1 MSCSFFTASVTILL
15 FVLPSWLVA
24 EPSLNSVNLPGAQSG
39 TTAQITFTG
48 TDLGSNPTLV
58 ASFAIS
64 SQQALA
70 GSNNKQAI
78 IEFTTANESPGIH
91 WVRIVSDKGITN
103 PIAFALDDLSQT
115 AFSTSI
121 KSTPAAVYG
130 NLAGGAILKTSF
142 SGKQGTA
149 LVIDIEGRRL
159 GSDIRPV
166 LRLHNSQGVQV
177 AWSPPQPTLSG
188 DARIQTTLPADDTYT
203 IELHDILFKGPAKG
217 TFRLKIGELQ
227 FADMAFPI
235 GTPAETDA
243 NLQFI
248 CGNLTVTAANTN
260 QSIGTHPLKLPASP
274 NVTGTRPYV
283 LFSDH
288 PEFMENDDAK
298 QANEVGS
305 VPVGINGRLS
315 AKGEQDKFIVSTTPG
330 TKLRINVLARQ
341 AGSPLDAV
349 LTVQDAQGKQ
359 LGRNDD
365 RPGNSDPGLDI
376 TIPKDNKSITVILS
390 DLQNRGGK
398 DYVYH
403 IDIQNLSAPRF
414 SISTTTNRI
423 QVPGGSTQ
431 TLFVNIT
438 RQGYNG
444 PINLS
449 LPNLPDCISLSGTHI
464 PAGSTRALLS
474 ISATP
479 GEVLPVITHL
489 LATGTGD
496 HSNVQTIASV
506 GDDSNHYRVQ
516 PYLKSKLALAR
527 VPTSLITAALLHPTS
542 ELQVT
547 QGKFLPLEVN
557 LGRADNTSGNIRLR
571 LISTQVQPRKKI
583 KKGGKD
589 VEVDD
594 LDRTLRLVE
603 EPLVGADKNDHT
615 VNVWVPHDLG
625 TTPWNVAII
634 AELLSEDN
642 KNVLA
647 TTTTSQLIITPRQ
660 ALALK
665 LTSTANIEAVAGE
678 GDSGSVSGTITRAAM
693 FDKAVTITLR
703 GLPKGYTA
711 PSLEIAADINEFTLP
726 IQFSKEAKPGDLKNI
741 KLVATAASDLKAEVQ
756 VVSNSE
762 TIQIKVVP
770 QAE

>member
-1 MSCSFFTASVTILL
+1 MSRSFITVSITTLL
-15 FVLPSWLVA
+15 FVLPSWLAA
-24 EPSLNSVNLPGAQSG
+24 EPNLNSANLPGAQSG
-39 TTAQITFTG
+39 TTAQITFAG
-48 TDLGSNPTLV
+48 TDLGPNPTLV

-64 SQQALA
+64 SQQSLA

-103 PIAFALDDLSQT
+103 PIAFALDSLSQT
-115 AFSTSI
+115 AFSDSI
-121 KSTPAAVYG
+121 KTTPAAVYG

-149 LVIDIEGRRL
+149 LVIDLEGRRL

-166 LRLHNSQGVQV
+166 LRLHNSQGVQI
-177 AWSPPQPTLSG
+177 AWSPPQATLHG
-188 DARIQTTLPADDTYT
+188 DARIQTTLPTDDTYT

-227 FADMAFPI
+227 FADMVFPM
-235 GTPAETDA
+235 GTPADTDA
-243 NLQFI
+243 NLQFV
-248 CGNLTVTAANTN
+248 CGNLAATAANTK
-260 QSIGTHPLKLPASP
+260 QSAGTHPLNLPAAP

-283 LFSDH
+283 LFSNH
-288 PEFMENDDAK
+288 PEFVENNDAAE
-298 QANEVGS
+298 ANTVGS

-315 AKGEQDKFIVSTTPG
+315 TKGEQDEFIVTTTPG

-349 LTVQDAQGKQ
+349 LTIKDAQGKQ

-390 DLQNRGGK
+390 DLQNRGGE
-398 DYVYH
+398 DYIYH
-403 IDIQNLSAPRF
+403 IDIQNLSTPRF
-414 SISTTTNRI
+414 SISTTANQIR
-423 QVPGGSTQ
+423 VPGGSTQ
-431 TLFVNIT
+431 TLVANIT

-449 LPNLPDCISLSGTHI
+449 LPNLPASISLSGNLI
-464 PAGSTRALLS
+464 PAGSTRALFS
-474 ISATP
+474 ISATT
-479 GEVLPVITHL
+479 GDVLPVITHL

-496 HSNVQTIASV
+496 HSNVQAIASV
-506 GDDSNHYRVQ
+506 GGDSKHYRVQ
-516 PYLKSKLALAR
+516 PYLKSKLAIAR
-527 VPTSLITAALLHPTS
+527 VSTSPITAALRIPVG
-542 ELQVT
+542 ELEVA
-547 QGKFLPLEVN
+547 QGKFLPLEVH
-557 LGRADNTSGNIRLR
+557 LTRTENTSGKIRLR
-571 LISTQVQPRKKI
+571 LISTQIQPRKKI
-583 KKGGKD
+583 KQGGKD
-589 VEVDD
+589 VEVND

-603 EPLVGADKNDHT
+603 EPLVETDKNKHA
-615 VNVWVPHDLG
+615 VNVWVPHDLV

-634 AELLSEDN
+634 AELLSQDN
-642 KNVLA
+642 KTVLA
-647 TTTTSQLIITPRQ
+647 TTTTRQLTITPLQ
-660 ALALK
+660 ALVLK
-665 LTSTANIEAVAGE
+665 LTSPANVTAIAGE
-678 GDSGSVSGTITRAAM
+678 GESESVSGTITRADM

-711 PSLEIAADINEFTLP
+711 PSIEIAGDINEFTLP
-726 IQFSKEAKPGDLKNI
+726 IQFSKESKPGDLKNI

-770 QAE
+770 QSE

>member
-1 MSCSFFTASVTILL
+1 MRCNFITAIATTLL
-15 FVLPSWLVA
+15 FVLPSWLIA
-24 EPSLNSVNLPGAQSG
+24 EPNLSSVNLPGAQSG
-39 TTAQITFTG
+39 TTTTITFAG
-48 TDLGSNPTLV
+48 TDLGPNPTLI
-58 ASFAIS
+58 ASFAIA
-64 SQQALA
+64 SQQVLA
-70 GSNNKQAI
+70 GSNNNQAI

-115 AFSTSI
+115 AFSESI
-121 KSTPAAVYG
+121 KTTPAAVYG
-130 NLAGGAILKTSF
+130 NLVGGAILKTSF
-142 SGKQGTA
+142 HGKQGVP
-149 LVIDIEGRRL
+149 LVVDIEGRRL

-166 LRLHNSQGVQV
+166 LRLHNSQGVQI

-188 DARIQTTLPADDTYT
+188 DARIQTTLPTDDTYT
-203 IELHDILFKGPAKG
+203 VELHDILFKGPANG
-217 TFRLKIGELQ
+217 TFRLKIGALQ
-227 FADMAFPI
+227 FADMVFPM
-235 GTPAETDA
+235 GTLANTDA

-248 CGNLTVTAANTN
+248 CGNLTTTATNAN
-260 QSIGTHPLKLPASP
+260 QSMGAHPLKLPVAP

-283 LFSDH
+283 LFSTY
-288 PEFMENDDAK
+288 PEFIENDD
-298 QANEVGS
+298 ANEVGS

-414 SISTTTNRI
+414 SISTPTNRI

-449 LPNLPDCISLSGTHI
+449 LPNLPDSIALSGTHV

-479 GEVLPVITHL
+479 GDVLPLITQL
-489 LATGTGD
+489 RATGTGD
-496 HSNVQTIASV
+496 HADLQAIAFV
-506 GDDSNHYRVQ
+506 GDDSKHYRVQ
-516 PYLKSKLALAR
+516 PYLKSKLAIAR
-527 VPTSLITAALLHPTS
+527 VSTSPITATLRIPTS
-542 ELQVT
+542 ELEVA
-547 QGKFLPLEVN
+547 QGKFLPLEVH
-557 LGRADNTSGNIRLR
+557 LTRTENTSGKIRMR
-571 LISTQVQPRKKI
+571 LISTQLQPRKKI
-583 KKGGKD
+583 KQGGKD
-589 VEVDD
+589 VEVND

-603 EPLVGADKNDHT
+603 ESLVETDKNKHA

-625 TTPWNVAII
+625 TMPNNVAII
-634 AELLSEDN
+634 AELLSQDN
-642 KNVLA
+642 KTVLA
-647 TTTTSQLIITPRQ
+647 TTTTRQLTITPLQ
-660 ALALK
+660 ALVLK
-665 LTSTANIEAVAGE
+665 LTSPANVTAFAGE
-678 GDSGSVSGTITRAAM
+678 GEAGSVSGTITRADM

-711 PSLEIAADINEFTLP
+711 PSLEIAADVNEFTLP

-756 VVSNSE
+756 VVSNLE
-762 TIQIKVVP
+762 TIEIKVVP
-770 QAE
+770 QSE

>member
-1 MSCSFFTASVTILL
+1 MRCNFIIASVTTLL
-15 FVLPSWLVA
+15 FVSPLWLIA
-24 EPSLNSVNLPGAQSG
+24 EPNLSSTNLPGAQSG

-48 TDLGSNPTLV
+48 TDLGPNPTLV
-58 ASFAIS
+58 ASFAIAT
-64 SQQALA
+64 QQALA
-70 GSNNKQAI
+70 GSNNTQAI

-91 WVRIVSDKGITN
+91 WVRILSDKGITN
-103 PIAFALDDLSQT
+103 PIAFALDDLSQS
-115 AFSTSI
+115 AFGDSI
-121 KSTPAAVYG
+121 KTIPAAVYG

-142 SGKQGTA
+142 SGKQGMA
-149 LVIDIEGRRL
+149 LVVDIEGQRL

-166 LRLHNSQGVQV
+166 LRLHNSQGIQI
-177 AWSPPQPTLSG
+177 AWSPPQPTLRG
-188 DARIQTTLPADDTYT
+188 DARIQTTLPTDGTYT

-217 TFRLKIGELQ
+217 TFRLKIGELR
-227 FADMAFPI
+227 FADMVFPM
-235 GTPAETDA
+235 GTSADADA

-248 CGNLTVTAANTN
+248 CGNLTDTATNIN
-260 QSIGTHPLKLPASP
+260 QSTGTHPLKLPASP

-283 LFSDH
+283 LFSAH
-288 PEFMENDDAK
+288 PEFVENHNTKEAT
-298 QANEVGS
+298 AVGT

-315 AKGEQDKFIVSTTPG
+315 AKGEQDEFIVTTTPG
-330 TKLRINVLARQ
+330 SKLRINVLARQ

-349 LTVQDAQGKQ
+349 LTVKDAQGKQ

-376 TIPKDNKSITVILS
+376 TVPKGNESIAVILS
-390 DLQNRGGK
+390 DLQNRGGE
-398 DYVYH
+398 DYIYH
-403 IDIQNLSAPRF
+403 IDIQNLSTPRF
-414 SISTTTNRI
+414 SISTTINRI

-431 TLFVNIT
+431 TLFANIT

-449 LPNLPDCISLSGTHI
+449 LPNLPDGISLSGTHI

-474 ISATP
+474 ISAAT
-479 GEVLPVITHL
+479 GDALPVLTYL
-489 LATGTGD
+489 LGTGTGEN
-496 HSNVQTIASV
+496 SNIQAIASV
-506 GDDSNHYRVQ
+506 GADSKHYRVQ
-516 PYLKSKLALAR
+516 PYLKSKLAIAR
-527 VPTSLITAALLHPTS
+527 ISASPITAALRIPTG
-542 ELQVT
+542 ELEVA
-547 QGKFLPLEVN
+547 QGKFLPLEVH
-557 LGRADNTSGNIRLR
+557 LTRTENTSGNIQLR
-571 LISTQVQPRKKI
+571 LISTQIQPRKKI

-647 TTTTSQLIITPRQ
+647 TTTTRQLTITPLQ
-660 ALALK
+660 ALVLK
-665 LTSTANIEAVAGE
+665 LTSPANVTAIAGE
-678 GDSGSVSGTITRAAM
+678 GESGSVSGTITRADM

-711 PSLEIAADINEFTLP
+711 PSLEIAADVNEFTLP

-741 KLVATAASDLKAEVQ
+741 KLVATAASDLKTEVQ

-762 TIQIKVVP
+762 TIQIKVAP
-770 QAE
+770 PAE

>member
-1 MSCSFFTASVTILL
+1 MNCSFITVSITTLL
-15 FVLPSWLVA
+15 FVLPSWLAA
-24 EPSLNSVNLPGAQSG
+24 EPKLNSANLPGAQSG
-39 TTAQITFTG
+39 TTAQITFAG
-48 TDLGSNPTLV
+48 TDLGPNPTLV

-64 SQQALA
+64 SQQSLA
-70 GSNNKQAI
+70 GSNNTQAI
-78 IEFTTANESPGIH
+78 IKFTTANESPGIH

-115 AFSTSI
+115 AFSDSI
-121 KSTPAAVYG
+121 KTTPAAVYG

-149 LVIDIEGRRL
+149 LVIDLEGRRL

-166 LRLHNSQGVQV
+166 LRLHNSQGVQI
-177 AWSPPQPTLSG
+177 AWSPPQATLHG
-188 DARIQTTLPADDTYT
+188 DARIQTTLPTDDTYT

-217 TFRLKIGELQ
+217 TFRLKVGKLQ
-227 FADMAFPI
+227 FADMVFPM
-235 GTPAETDA
+235 GTPADTDA

-248 CGNLTVTAANTN
+248 CGNLTATAATTN
-260 QSIGTHPLKLPASP
+260 QSAGTHPLNLPASP

-283 LFSDH
+283 LFSSH
-288 PEFMENDDAK
+288 PEFVENNDAAE
-298 QANEVGS
+298 ANMVGA

-315 AKGEQDKFIVSTTPG
+315 AKGEQDAFIVTTTPG

-349 LTVQDAQGKQ
+349 LTIKDAQGKQ

-376 TIPKDNKSITVILS
+376 TIPKDNESITVILS
-390 DLQNRGGK
+390 DLQNRGGE
-398 DYVYH
+398 DYIYH
-403 IDIQNLSAPRF
+403 IDIQNLSAPHF
-414 SISTTTNRI
+414 SILNSTSRI

-431 TLFVNIT
+431 ILVVNIT

-474 ISATP
+474 ISAAA
-479 GEVLPVITHL
+479 GDVLPVITHL

-496 HSNVQTIASV
+496 HSSVQAIASLG
-506 GDDSNHYRVQ
+506 GDSKHYRVQ
-516 PYLKSKLALAR
+516 PYLKSQLALAR
-527 VPTSLITAALLHPTS
+527 IATSPITANLATTTS
-542 ELQVT
+542 ELQVA
-547 QGKFLPLEVN
+547 QGKFLPLTVN
-557 LGRADNTSGNIRLR
+557 LERVENTSGNIRLR
-571 LISTQVQPRKKI
+571 LISTQMQPRKKV
-583 KKGGKD
+583 KKNGKD

-603 EPLVGADKNDHT
+603 EPLIEANKNNHA
-615 VNVWVPHDLG
+615 VNVWVPHDLV

-634 AELLSEDN
+634 AELLAEDN
-642 KNVLA
+642 KTVLA
-647 TTTTSQLIITPRQ
+647 TTTTSQLTITPLQ
-660 ALALK
+660 ALTLK
-665 LTSTANIEAVAGE
+665 LTSAANIEAIAGE
-678 GDSGSVSGTITRAAM
+678 GESGSVSGTITRAAK

-711 PSLEIAADINEFTLP
+711 PSIEIAADVNEFTLP

-741 KLVATAASDLKAEVQ
+741 KLVATAASDLKAEIQ

-762 TIQIKVVP
+762 TLQITVVP
-770 QAE
+770 QVE

>member
-1 MSCSFFTASVTILL
+1 MNCSFITVSITTLL
-15 FVLPSWLVA
+15 FVLPSWLAA
-24 EPSLNSVNLPGAQSG
+24 EPNLNSANLPGAQSG
-39 TTAQITFTG
+39 TTAQITFAG
-48 TDLGSNPTLV
+48 TDLGPNPTLV

-64 SQQALA
+64 SQQSLA
-70 GSNNKQAI
+70 GSNNTQAI
-78 IEFTTANESPGIH
+78 IKFTTANESPGIH

-115 AFSTSI
+115 AFSDSI
-121 KSTPAAVYG
+121 KTTPAAVYG

-149 LVIDIEGRRL
+149 LVIDLEGRRL

-166 LRLHNSQGVQV
+166 LRLHNSQGVQI
-177 AWSPPQPTLSG
+177 AWSPPQPTLHG

-217 TFRLKIGELQ
+217 TFRLKVGKLQ
-227 FADMAFPI
+227 FADMAFPM
-235 GTPAETDA
+235 GTPADTDA

-248 CGNLTVTAANTN
+248 CGNLTATAATTN
-260 QSIGTHPLKLPASP
+260 QSAGTHPLNLPASP

-283 LFSDH
+283 LFSSH
-288 PEFMENDDAK
+288 PEFVENNDAAE
-298 QANEVGS
+298 ANMVGA

-315 AKGEQDKFIVSTTPG
+315 AKGEQDEFIVTTTPG

-349 LTVQDAQGKQ
+349 LTIKDAQGKQ

-376 TIPKDNKSITVILS
+376 TIPKDNESITVILG
-390 DLQNRGGK
+390 DLQNRGGE
-398 DYVYH
+398 DYIYH
-403 IDIQNLSAPRF
+403 IDIQNLSAPHF
-414 SISTTTNRI
+414 SISTTANQI

-431 TLFVNIT
+431 TLVANIT

-449 LPNLPDCISLSGTHI
+449 LPNLPESITLSGTHI
-464 PAGSTRALLS
+464 SAGATRALLS
-474 ISATP
+474 ISAAT
-479 GEVLPVITHL
+479 GDVLPVITHL

-496 HSNVQTIASV
+496 HSNVFAIASV
-506 GDDSNHYRVQ
+506 GGDSKHYRVQ
-516 PYLKSKLALAR
+516 PYLKSALALAR
-527 VPTSLITAALLHPTS
+527 VSTSPIAASLAATTS
-542 ELQVT
+542 DLQVA
-547 QGKFLPLEVN
+547 QGKFLPLTVN
-557 LGRADNTSGNIRLR
+557 LERAANTSGNIRLR

-603 EPLVGADKNDHT
+603 EPLVEAEKNNHT
-615 VNVWVPHDLG
+615 VDVWVPHDLG
-625 TTPWNVAII
+625 TTPWNATII
-634 AELLSEDN
+634 AELMSEDN
-642 KNVLA
+642 KTVLA
-647 TTTTSQLIITPRQ
+647 TTTTSQLTITALQ
-660 ALALK
+660 ALTLK
-665 LTSTANIEAVAGE
+665 LTSAANVEAFAGE
-678 GDSGSVSGTITRAAM
+678 GESGSVSGTITRAAK

-711 PSLEIAADINEFTLP
+711 PSIEIAADVNEFTLP
-726 IQFSKEAKPGDLKNI
+726 IQFPKEAKSGDLKNI
-741 KLVATAASDLKAEVQ
+741 KLVATAASDLKAEIQ

-770 QAE
+770 QVE

>member
-1 MSCSFFTASVTILL
+1 MRCSFINAIFTTLF
-15 FVLPSWLVA
+15 FVLSSCLVA
-24 EPSLNSVNLPGAQSG
+24 EPNLTSVNLPGAQSG
-39 TTAQITFTG
+39 TTAQITFAG
-48 TDLGSNPTLV
+48 TDLGPNPTLV

-78 IEFTTANESPGIH
+78 IEFTTTNESPGIH

-103 PIAFALDDLSQT
+103 PIAFALDDLTQT
-115 AFSTSI
+115 AFGNSI
-121 KSTPAAVYG
+121 KTTPAAVYG
-130 NLAGGAILKTSF
+130 NLTGGAILKTSF
-142 SGKQGTA
+142 SGTQGTA
-149 LVIDIEGRRL
+149 LVIDLEGRRL

-166 LRLHNSQGVQV
+166 LRLHNSQGVQI

-203 IELHDILFKGPAKG
+203 IELHDILFRGPAKG

-227 FADMAFPI
+227 FADMVFPM
-235 GTPAETDA
+235 GTRADTDA
-243 NLQFI
+243 RLQFI
-248 CGNLTVTAANTN
+248 CGNLTVATANAN
-260 QSIGTHPLKLPASP
+260 QSAGTHPLKLPASP

-283 LFSDH
+283 LFSTH
-288 PEFMENDDAK
+288 PEFIESGDA
-298 QANEVGS
+298 AEDNVVGA

-315 AKGEQDKFIVSTTPG
+315 IKGEQDEFIITTTPG
-330 TKLRINVLARQ
+330 TKLRISVLARQ

-349 LTVQDAQGKQ
+349 LTVKDAQGKQ

-390 DLQNRGGK
+390 DLQNRGGD
-398 DYVYH
+398 DYIYH

-431 TLFVNIT
+431 TLIADIT
-438 RQGYNG
+438 RQGYSG

-449 LPNLPDCISLSGTHI
+449 LPNLPDSISLSGTHI

-474 ISATP
+474 ISATT
-479 GEVLPVITHL
+479 GDVLPVITHL
-489 LATGTGD
+489 LAKGTGD
-496 HSNVQTIASV
+496 HAHVQATASV
-506 GDDSNHYRVQ
+506 GGDSQHYRVQ
-516 PYLKSKLALAR
+516 PYLKSQLALAR
-527 VPTSLITAALLHPTS
+527 VSTSPITAALIHPTS
-542 ELQVT
+542 ELQVA

-557 LGRADNTSGNIRLR
+557 LERAENTSGNIRLR
-571 LISTQVQPRKKI
+571 LISTQVQLRKKI

-603 EPLVGADKNDHT
+603 EPLVAADKNNHT
-615 VNVWVPHDLG
+615 VSVWVPHDLG
-625 TTPWNVAII
+625 TTPWNIAIL

-642 KNVLA
+642 KTVLA
-647 TTTTSQLIITPRQ
+647 TTTTSQLIITPLP

-665 LTSTANIEAVAGE
+665 LTSAANVEAVAGE
-678 GDSGSVSGTITRAAM
+678 GESGSVSGIITRAVG
-693 FDKAVTITLR
+693 FDKAVTISLR

-711 PSLEIAADINEFTLP
+711 PSIEIAADVNEFTLP
-726 IQFSKEAKPGDLKNI
+726 IQFSKEAKPGDLKSI
-741 KLVATAASDLKAEVQ
+741 KLVATAASDLKAEVE
-756 VVSNSE
+756 VISNTE